1 MNYEEYK
8 FSKKELAIFCLQW
21 IGIAGV
27 TAYFFYRSVVVF
39 MVLLPVFFLYLKW
52 RKKEAIKKRKWELT
66 LAFRE
71 AVVMVAGN
79 LQAGNSVENAFKKVY
94 ADLKTLYGEHA
105 EISREFRM
113 IGRGLDNN
121 MVLEALLMDFGDR
134 SGVEDIKDFA
144 DIFGIAKRTGGNLK
158 EIISDTAD
166 AISTKT
172 EMRREL
178 RILISEKQF
187 EQRIMSVIPFFILIY
202 IGFTSPGY
210 FDSLYHNLQG
220 IGIMTACLAAYL
232 AALFWSMKI
241 TEIEV

>member
-8 FSKKELAIFCLQW
+8 FSKKELAILCLQW

-121 MVLEALLMDFGDR
+121 MVLEALLKDFGER